1 MASGGGFI
9 FFTIGAL
16 CLGFAV
22 GKSGEPKPEV
32 KTQVK
37 IVSVPTVKTHV
48 EYRDRFRPMPQ
59 SCIEAIDMLAKV
71 GENNSDMTSSAG
83 KILDGLGDLG
93 LGTVQPDVHDIN
105 KVTETIMA
113 AKDKLDSASIRE
125 QETARLVTA
134 KITACEKEVADGP

>member
-9 FFTIGAL
+9 LFTVGAL

-22 GKSGEPKPEV
+22 GKSADPQPEV

-37 IVSVPTVKTHV
+37 IVKVPTVKTHV
-48 EYRDRFRPMPQ
+48 EYRDRYEPMPE
-59 SCIEAIDMLAKV
+59 SCTEAIATLTEV
-71 GENNSDMTSSAG
+71 GQNNSAMTGAAG
-83 KILDGLGDLG
+83 TILDALGDLG
-93 LGTVQPDVHDIN
+93 LSSAQPGIHDVN
-105 KVTETIMA
+105 EVTERIMA

-134 KITACEKEVADGP
+134 KVTACQKEVAEGP